1 MYLYPKIDSLDY
13 TERIIETNDWAT
25 YLLVGCFLLL
35 AVAKYFYPKRFDE
48 FVLMPLSNKY
58 LSVYGKD
65 DAIYHPFSMIL
76 FVVQVV
82 CVSIFIYLLFEAFNP
97 TEAQKN
103 PWLFVQ
109 IATGYATFVLIKLS
123 IEKIVANIFS
133 MDVIIDQYLHQ
144 KLSHRNFL
152 ALLIFLGN
160 LFFLYF
166 YPGTSFSLLIFAL
179 TILLFNT
186 IALISS
192 YKKNGNLV
200 VSNFFHFIVYL
211 CALEISPYIILYKVF
226 FTEVSI

>member
-1 MYLYPKIDSLDY
+1 MEY

-48 FVLMPLSNKY
+48 FVLLPLSNKY
-58 LSVYGKD
+58 LSGYGKD
-65 DAIYHPFSMIL
+65 DAIYHPFNILL
-76 FVVQVV
+76 FVVQVA
-82 CVSIFIYLLFEAFNP
+82 CVSIFIYLLFSTFNP
-97 TEAQKN
+97 LEAERN
-103 PWLFVQ
+103 PYLFVQ

-133 MDVIIDQYLHQ
+133 IDAIIDQYLHQ

-160 LFFLYF
+160 LFFLYIF
-166 YPGTSFSLLIFAL
+166 QATETSILIFAFS
-179 TILLFNT
+179 ILLFNA
-186 IALISS
+186 IALFSS
-192 YKKNGNLV
+192 YKKNGKLV
-200 VSNFFHFIVYL
+200 ASNFFQFIVYL

-226 FTEVSI
+226 FTEGSI